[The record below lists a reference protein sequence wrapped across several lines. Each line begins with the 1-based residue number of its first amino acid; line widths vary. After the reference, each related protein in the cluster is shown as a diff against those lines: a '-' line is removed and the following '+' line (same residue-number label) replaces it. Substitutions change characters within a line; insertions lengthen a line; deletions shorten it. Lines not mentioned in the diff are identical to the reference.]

1 MKRRRPVTLLIVG
14 AGDRGSVYARCAA
27 AMPSRARVVGVAEPR
42 DFHRNRIADAH
53 GLAPEHV
60 FRDWSEAAA
69 APRFADAVV
78 IATPDRLHAAP
89 AVAFARSGH
98 HLLLEK
104 PMATREADCARIV
117 RAVRRAGV
125 HLAVGHVLR
134 YTPYTRT
141 LRAVLDSG
149 AIGRIV
155 SVQHLEPVGHWH
167 QAHSFVRGNWRNE
180 ADSTFMLMAKSC
192 HDLDWLRHI
201 VGLPCRRVSSFGS
214 LLHLHPG
221 NRPAGAARRCAVCRL
236 RQTCPWSAT
245 RIYPGLLRK
254 GCRGWPVN
262 VVAPEATPAALRE
275 ALRRG
280 PYGRCVYACDN
291 DVVDHQVVALE
302 FEGGASAVFTMTAF
316 TGATRGRTTRIFG
329 TKGELVG
336 DSATISVTDFLTGRT
351 RTLDPRGSAAAGG
364 HGGGD
369 EGLFEAFIAAVATDD
384 RSKILSGPD
393 ETLESHRMVFAAERA
408 RRTGRVVAV
417 GRSRA

>member
-1 MKRRRPVTLLIVG
+1 MKRRPVTLLIVG

-27 AMPSRARVVGVAEPR
+27 AMPARARVVGVAEPR
-42 DFHRNRIADAH
+42 DFHRNRMAAAH
-53 GLAPEHV
+53 GIPPNQI

-69 APRFADAVV
+69 VPRFADAVV

-104 PMATREADCARIV
+104 PMATAEDDCARIV

-134 YTPYTRT
+134 YTPYTRA

-180 ADSTFMLMAKSC
+180 AGSTFMLMSKSC

-214 LLHLHPG
+214 LFHLHAG
-221 NRPAGAARRCAVCRL
+221 NRPSGAARRCTVCRL
-236 RQTCPWSAT
+236 RTTCPWSAT
-245 RIYPGLLRK
+245 RIYPGLLRR

-262 VVAPEATPAALRE
+262 VVAPEATPVALLE

-302 FEGGASAVFTMTAF
+302 FDGGASAVFTMTAF
-316 TGATRGRTTRIFG
+316 TAATRGRTTRIFG

-336 DSATISVTDFLTGRT
+336 DSATIAVTDFLTGRT
-351 RTLDPRGSAAAGG
+351 RTLDSRGSAAGGG

-369 EGLFEAFIAAVATDD
+369 EGLFEAFIAAVATGD

-408 RRTGRVVAV
+408 RRSGRVVAV
-417 GRSRA
+417 GRSRR